1 MGQPADLKKQNDLY
15 VAFAFAVAD
24 MLFELDADRRITF
37 AVGAAMSLLGRP
49 ARKLTGRPFAG
60 QFTPE
65 AAGEVDHALAAMA
78 GGARVRGV
86 VVTARHDEGQAVAVE
101 LSGYRHPQEPG
112 HLLVVLTHCRPRPH
126 HGHRLAQSGLL
137 DGEGFRAAADELLRN
152 ASPDEPYHLTLLEL
166 PEVERIRAE
175 QGPEAAERFAVAL
188 GRRLR
193 ALSAGGDAAGQLAA
207 DRYGIIHGQTVD
219 AGRIEQAVKD
229 VAAEVAPSAAIIPK
243 AATLVLDVADV
254 PIDDIPNVLAYALN
268 AFTRGAEAGG
278 GMEAFTAGLQP
289 RLSATVREMKA
300 VRAVIAEGRF
310 DILYQP
316 IVDLWTRVVHHYECL
331 IRFDGVGEKS
341 PYDTVVFAEDTGLAG
356 ELDLAV
362 AGRVIEAMRAVPML
376 HPALRFAVN
385 LSGRSLSDPRVTARL
400 RGLLAQHA
408 AELRGRLLF
417 EVTESAEIRDFAAVD
432 AVLQEIRSLGFE
444 ICLDDFGAGA
454 AAFHYLRALKVD
466 HVKIDGCYIRD
477 CLENPQSAAFIR
489 SIVGLCADLGVHTIA
504 EYVESA
510 EIANFLK
517 LLKVRYAQGYLY
529 GKPMRPGRGRAGD
542 SMAPWVTPLTEWKN
556 GLLYVK

>member
-1 MGQPADLKKQNDLY
+1 MGQPADLKRQNDLY

-24 MLFELDADRRITF
+24 LLFELDADRRVTF

-49 ARKLTGRPFAG
+49 ARKLVGQPFVR

-65 AAGEVDHALAAMA
+65 AAGEVERALATMD
-78 GGARVRGV
+78 GGVRVRGV
-86 VVTARHDEGQAVAVE
+86 AVSARHDDGQAVTVE
-101 LSGYRHPQEPG
+101 LAGYRHPQEPG
-112 HLLVVLTHCRPRPH
+112 HLVVALSHGRPRLRPKR
-126 HGHRLAQSGLL
+126 RLAESGLL

-152 ASPDEPYHLTLLEL
+152 ASPNEPYLLTLLEL
-166 PEVERIRAE
+166 PEVERIRVE
-175 QGPEAAERFAVAL
+175 QGAEAAEKFAAAL
-188 GRRLR
+188 GQRLR

-207 DRYGIIHGQTVD
+207 DRYGIIHAPSVD
-219 AGRIEQAVKD
+219 AVRIEQAVKD
-229 VAAEVAPSAAIIPK
+229 VAAEVAPATIVAPK
-243 AATLVLDVADV
+243 AATLVLDVAEV

-268 AFTRGAEAGG
+268 AFTHGPDAGG

-289 RLSATVREMKA
+289 KLSATVREMKA
-300 VRAVIAEGRF
+300 VREIIAAGRF
-310 DILYQP
+310 DILFQP

-331 IRFDGVGEKS
+331 IRFEGVGGKS

-356 ELDLAV
+356 DLDLAV
-362 AGRVIEAMRAVPML
+362 TGRVVAAMQAAPML

-385 LSGRSLSDPRVTARL
+385 LSGRSLSDPRVTGRL
-400 RGLLAQHA
+400 RAMLGAYA
-408 AELRGRLLF
+408 ADLRGRLLF
-417 EVTESAEIRDFAAVD
+417 EVTESAEIRDFAAVN
-432 AVLQEIRSLGFE
+432 AVLQEIRALGFE

-466 HVKIDGCYIRD
+466 HVKIDGSYIRD

-489 SIVGLCADLGVHTIA
+489 SIVGLCADLGIQTIA
-504 EYVESA
+504 EYVETA

-529 GKPMRPGRGRAGD
+529 GKPTRPGQGRAGD
-542 SMAPWVTPLTEWKN
+542 SMAPWVTPMTEWKN
-556 GLLYVK
+556 GLLYIK